1 MVANVGIAV
10 AAVAAITIVSGG
22 QTVAEVL
29 DPGKADITHHHAR
42 FATVATERELDQLAP
57 GAG

>member
-1 MVANVGIAV
+1 MANVGIAV
-10 AAVAAITIVSGG
+10 AAIAAITIVSGG

-29 DPGKADITHHHAR
+29 DPGKADITHHAR
-42 FATVATERELDQLAP
+42 LATVATERELDQLAP

>member
-10 AAVAAITIVSGG
+10 AAVAATTIVSGG

-29 DPGKADITHHHAR
+29 DPGKEDITYHAR
-42 FATVATERELDQLAP
+42 FATVATERKWTS
-57 GAG
+57 